1 MNYALAVKDFDSRM
15 EKYVQNQIAEKKKRD
30 ELNDSLQKSLR
41 KRQQKDTQQYQLKQ
55 IERKNNSIRSDI
67 KNQKSLDKHLA
78 NDDLLKSQEIVK
90 EEYTAKKLRQE
101 KTRKML
107 DEQIRQA
114 RYYKESLSLD
124 EKQYALNAA
133 RIKTVL
139 NKY

>member
-1 MNYALAVKDFDSRM
+1 M

-30 ELNDSLQKSLR
+30 ELNDSLQKSMR

>member
-1 MNYALAVKDFDSRM
+1 M

-30 ELNDSLQKSLR
+30 ELNDSLQKSLL

>member
-1 MNYALAVKDFDSRM
+1 M